1 MTVSA
6 VAIPLWADLSAVAI
20 ASMQGAMFAAK
31 VDNHR
36 IDVLGVG
43 VVGTV
48 TGLGGAFIRD
58 ILLNV
63 TPAVLTTNWYL
74 PVAVVASL
82 IGMLLTRLVSRLEPV
97 WVVLDALT
105 VGLYAAIGM
114 TKALGLGLPLLPA
127 MFVGAIAAVG
137 GSALRDMMLAMPV
150 ALLKVGT
157 LYAVAAIAGTV
168 ALAVTL
174 ACGAPVHLAA
184 VVCAVVTTAVRLCAV
199 WFGWSLPEQRAWGLT
214 TLTSRWRQ
222 QPPRIRRPERH

>member
-1 MTVSA
+1 MTVAAFS
-6 VAIPLWADLSAVAI
+6 IPLWADLSAVAI
-20 ASMQGAMFAAK
+20 ASMQGAIFAAR

-43 VVGTV
+43 VVGTA

-63 TPAVLTTNWYL
+63 TPAALTNNWYL
-74 PVAVVASL
+74 PIAVLASL
-82 IGMLLTRLVSRLEPV
+82 LGMLLVRLISRLEPL
-97 WVVLDALT
+97 WVLLDALT

-114 TKALGLGLPLLPA
+114 TKALGLGLPVLPA
-127 MFVGAIAAVG
+127 MFVGATAAVG

-150 ALLKVGT
+150 AMLKVGT

-168 ALAVTL
+168 ALAVSL
-174 ACGAPVHLAA
+174 ACGAHVPAAA

-199 WFGWSLPEQRAWGLT
+199 WFGWSLPEQRSWVG
-214 TLTSRWRQ
+214 
-222 QPPRIRRPERH
+222 RRNST